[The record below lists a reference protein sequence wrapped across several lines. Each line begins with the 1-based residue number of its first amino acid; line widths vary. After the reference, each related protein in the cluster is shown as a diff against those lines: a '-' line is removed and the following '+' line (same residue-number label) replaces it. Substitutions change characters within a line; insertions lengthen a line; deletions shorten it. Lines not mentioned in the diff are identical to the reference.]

1 MAGLERGR
9 APEFVGRYAICDE
22 LAQGGMA
29 TVHVGRLL
37 GAVGFSRTVAI
48 KRLHAPFAKDP
59 EFVAMFIDEARLAA
73 RVRHPNVVSIIDVVA
88 MQGELFLVMDYVH
101 GESVAKLIRAET
113 KQGRRINPRVAAKV
127 ASDILAGLHAAHEA
141 TNERGEPLGIVHRDV
156 SPQNVLIGTD
166 GIARVIDFGV
176 AKAAGRLQHSQGGR
190 LKGKLAY
197 MAPEQVAGLDVDRR
211 ADVHASA
218 AVLWELL
225 TGRRLVERATEQTMR
240 RFFQSARPRPSE
252 FAPAIPD
259 ALEAVVMKGLA
270 NSPDERFATAQQ
282 MADAIEKALLPA
294 SARDVGKW
302 VEGVA
307 GELLDVRARLVA
319 EVEMSSCLSDALP
332 AALPEHA
339 NRGDSGGSPRATTEA
354 ESLPKHQPE
363 AQDADASSAT
373 ERESQQDSSVTAWAA
388 HARKRRV
395 RLWLAVVGA
404 STTLAI
410 VAFAVALADTGR
422 DERSVESP
430 ADTPLALQTA
440 PAVESGAPQSPPPSV
455 AVSASS
461 SVNASLASVN
471 AAPASASSPASSA
484 VSIKR
489 NRPGKMAN
497 DKAKSSNTPPK
508 TKGRNVWDRDK
519 HEYGF

>member
-240 RFFQSARPRPSE
+240 RFFQSARPRP
-252 FAPAIPD
+252 
-259 ALEAVVMKGLA
+259 
-270 NSPDERFATAQQ
+270 
-282 MADAIEKALLPA
+282 EKALLPA